1 MSMFQDNFTV
11 LIQGPYN
18 DISLNNIENY
28 KKYGK
33 ISISCWDDLTGDQKN
48 KLDSISANWLSIAPL
63 PDIEKSHGVL
73 KDSTFFY
80 AVNSIYNALKG
91 VDTKYVIKTRS
102 DEYYKNLDCFIDE
115 FMNDD
120 DKIVCGNI
128 FVRNGMPYH
137 FGDHIF
143 VCKTKDL
150 LLAVEN
156 LVESYTTGKGLQE
169 WMKQGTHAAETI
181 LCYSI
186 LNQKEKLSDD
196 TPREIFLQNVSVVDV
211 NNTGEFMCQWQSNNQ
226 IYKNHF
232 HNHHGTN
239 TTDDY

>member
-18 DISLNNIENY
+18 SISLNNVENY

-33 ISISCWDDLTGDQKN
+33 ISISCWDGLTREQKS
-48 KLDSISANWLSIAPL
+48 KLNSVDANWLSMVPL
-63 PDIEKSHGVL
+63 PDIDKSHGVL

-91 VDTKYVIKTRS
+91 VDTRYVIKTRS
-102 DEYYKNLDCFIDE
+102 DEYYRNLDCFIDE
-115 FMNDD
+115 FMKDD

-128 FVRNGMPYH
+128 FVKNDTPYH

-150 LLAVEN
+150 LHAVES
-156 LVESYTTGKGLQE
+156 LVESYTTGKRLQH
-169 WMKQGTHAAETI
+169 WMKQGLNTAETI

-186 LNQKEKLSDD
+186 LNQKQKISDA
-196 TPREIFLQNVSVVDV
+196 TPREIFLQNVSIIDV
-211 NNTGEFMCQWQSNNQ
+211 NDADEFVCQWQHGHRT
-226 IYKNHF
+226 YKNHF
-232 HNHHGTN
+232 HNHHGIR

>member
-1 MSMFQDNFTV
+1 MYQDNFTV

-18 DISLNNIENY
+18 EISLNNIENY
-28 KKYGK
+28 KKRGK
-33 ISISCWDDLTGDQKN
+33 ISISCWDNLTEEQKN
-48 KLDSISANWLSIAPL
+48 NLNSIGANWLSIAPL
-63 PDIEKSHGVL
+63 PNIENSHGVL
-73 KDSTFFY
+73 KNSTFFY
-80 AVNSIYNALKG
+80 AINSIYNGLRNI
-91 VDTKYVIKTRS
+91 DTQYVIKTRS

-120 DKIVCGNI
+120 NKIVCGNI
-128 FVRNGMPYH
+128 FVRNNIPYH

-143 VCKTKDL
+143 ICRTKDL
-150 LLAVEN
+150 LCAVEN

-169 WMKQGTHAAETI
+169 WMKQGAHSAETI

-186 LNQKEKLSDD
+186 LNQKQKLSNDS
-196 TPREIFLQNVSVVDV
+196 PRDIFLKNISVVDV
-211 NNTGEFMCQWQSNNQ
+211 NNTGEFICQWQSGKK

-232 HNHHGTN
+232 HNHHGIN